1 MKAFTANCRTLSL
14 ISLLGISLLLQG
26 CNNLAGRVGAGASGA
41 GSAVDAPAVKPRIAL
56 ALGGGGARGFAHIG
70 VIKMLE
76 AQGIV
81 PDIVVGTSAGS
92 LVGALYA
99 SGYNGFELQRIGLQ
113 LEDSV
118 ITDWSLPDRG
128 FLKGE
133 ALQRFVNQNVQNR
146 PLEKLNKPF
155 GAVATDLQSGEA
167 ITFRTGNTGTA
178 VRASS
183 SVPGVFQPVSINGR
197 DYVDGGLIS
206 PVPVRAAR
214 SMGATLVIAAY
225 ISSDPRQARTR
236 DTIDILLQTFSIM
249 GQGLAGNEL
258 AEADVVI
265 RPEVGNL
272 RSANFDDRHRAI
284 LEGEKAAQAA
294 IAMIR
299 QKIADKSIASAL
311 RP

>member
-1 MKAFTANCRTLSL
+1 
-14 ISLLGISLLLQG
+14 
-26 CNNLAGRVGAGASGA
+26 
-41 GSAVDAPAVKPRIAL
+41 
-56 ALGGGGARGFAHIG
+56 
-70 VIKMLE
+70 
-76 AQGIV
+76 
-81 PDIVVGTSAGS
+81 
-92 LVGALYA
+92 
-99 SGYNGFELQRIGLQ
+99 LQRIGLQ

-214 SMGATLVIAAY
+214 SMGATLVIAVY

-272 RSANFDDRHRAI
+272 RSASLDDRHRAI

-294 IAMIR
+294 IALIR